1 VSPPLPNRWP
11 LLWVAL
17 AALVFLPACSIKKF
31 ATKSV
36 ANSLTSGPDVYAT
49 DNDPELVREAIPFG
63 LKTLESLLATLP
75 EHEGLLLAACR
86 GFTQYA
92 VGFVAADAD
101 LLPPERFEEQEAMH
115 ARALRLCLRARDYG
129 LRGLEHR
136 HKGITARLQ
145 FDPSVAK
152 EITVKELPML
162 FWTAAAWG
170 SAISLGKDH
179 PDLMADVSVV
189 RSLFAR
195 GLELNETYEAGMFH
209 EAMIPLEALPA
220 AMGGSLERARQHFT
234 RARELS
240 KDGRASTFVTLA
252 ENVSIQTQNRAEFQQ
267 LLDQALAVD
276 PNRDSLQRLPTLVAQ
291 RKARGLLQRVNDLFL
306 DAPDTSQTQESHP

>member
-1 VSPPLPNRWP
+1 VSPRLPTRWLT
-11 LLWVAL
+11 LLVAL
-17 AALVFLPACSIKKF
+17 AALVALPACSIRKF

-49 DNDPELVREAIPFG
+49 DDDPELVREAIPFG
-63 LKTLESLLATLP
+63 LKTIEGLLATLP
-75 EHEGLLLAACR
+75 NHEGLLLSACR

-101 LLPPERFEEQEAMH
+101 LLPPEKFEEQEALH

-129 LRGLEHR
+129 LRGLELK
-136 HKGITARLQ
+136 HKGLTARLQ
-145 FDPSVAK
+145 SDPGAAK

-179 PDLMADVSVV
+179 PELMADVSVV
-189 RSLFAR
+189 RALFAR
-195 GLELNETYEAGMFH
+195 GLELNESYEAGMFH
-209 EAMIPLEALPA
+209 EAMIPLEALPT
-220 AMGGSLERARQHFT
+220 AMGGSLDRARQHFA

-240 KDGRASTFVTLA
+240 KDGRASVFVTQA
-252 ENVSIQTQNRAEFQQ
+252 ENVSIQTQNRAEFQK

-276 PNRDSLQRLPTLVAQ
+276 PNRDSLQRMPTLVSQ
-291 RKARGLLQRVNDLFL
+291 RKARGLLLRMNDLFL
-306 DAPDTSQTQESHP
+306 DAPDTTSQESHP

>member
-1 VSPPLPNRWP
+1 VSLRLPTRWLT
-11 LLWVAL
+11 LLVAL
-17 AALVFLPACSIKKF
+17 AALATLPACSIRKF

-49 DNDPELVREAIPFG
+49 DDDPELVREAVPFG
-63 LKTLESLLATLP
+63 LKTIEGLLATLP
-75 EHEGLLLAACR
+75 NHEGLLLSACR

-101 LLPPERFEEQEAMH
+101 LLPPEKFEEQEALH

-129 LRGLEHR
+129 LRGLELK
-136 HKGITARLQ
+136 HKGLTARLQ
-145 FDPSVAK
+145 SDPNAAK

-179 PDLMADVSVV
+179 PELMADVSVV
-189 RSLFAR
+189 RALFAR
-195 GLELNETYEAGMFH
+195 GLELNESYEAGMFH
-209 EAMIPLEALPA
+209 EAMIPLEALPT
-220 AMGGSLERARQHFT
+220 AMGGSLDRARQHFA

-240 KDGRASTFVTLA
+240 KDGRASVFVTQA
-252 ENVSIQTQNRAEFQQ
+252 ENVSIQTQNRAEFQK

-276 PNRDSLQRLPTLVAQ
+276 PNRDSLQRLSTLVSQ
-291 RKARGLLQRVNDLFL
+291 RKARGLLLRMNDLFL
-306 DAPDTSQTQESHP
+306 DAPDTTSQESHP

>member
-1 VSPPLPNRWP
+1 VSPRLPTRWLT
-11 LLWVAL
+11 LLVAL
-17 AALVFLPACSIKKF
+17 AALATLPACSIRKF

-49 DNDPELVREAIPFG
+49 DDDPELVREAIPFG
-63 LKTLESLLATLP
+63 LKTIEGLLATLP
-75 EHEGLLLAACR
+75 NHEGLLLAACR

-101 LLPPERFEEQEAMH
+101 LLPPEKFEEQEALH

-129 LRGLEHR
+129 LRGLELK
-136 HKGITARLQ
+136 HKGLTARLQ
-145 FDPSVAK
+145 SDPNVAK

-179 PDLMADVSVV
+179 PELMADVSVV
-189 RSLFAR
+189 RALFAR
-195 GLELNETYEAGMFH
+195 GLELNESYEAGMFH
-209 EAMIPLEALPA
+209 EAMIPLEALPT
-220 AMGGSLERARQHFT
+220 AMGGSLDRARQHFA

-240 KDGRASTFVTLA
+240 KDGRASVFVTQA
-252 ENVSIQTQNRAEFQQ
+252 ENVSIQTQNRAEFQK

-276 PNRDSLQRLPTLVAQ
+276 PNRDSLQRLPTLVSQ
-291 RKARGLLQRVNDLFL
+291 RKARGLLLRMNDLFL
-306 DAPDTSQTQESHP
+306 DAPDTTRQESHP

>member
-1 VSPPLPNRWP
+1 MSRPLLRRWP
-11 LLWVAL
+11 LLLLGL
-17 AALVFLPACSIKKF
+17 ASLVVLPACSIKKF

-36 ANSLTSGPDVYAT
+36 ANSLTSGPDVYST

-86 GFTQYA
+86 GFTQYG
-92 VGFVAADAD
+92 VGYIAADAD
-101 LLPPERFEEQEAMH
+101 LLPPEQFEQHEAKRE
-115 ARALRLCLRARDYG
+115 RALRLCLRARDYG

-136 HKGITARLQ
+136 HKGITTRLQ
-145 FDPSVAK
+145 SDPSAAK
-152 EITVKELPML
+152 EITIKELPML

-189 RSLFAR
+189 RALFAR
-195 GLELNETYEAGMFH
+195 GLELNESYEQGMFH
-209 EAMIPLEALPA
+209 EAMIPLEALPT

-240 KDGRASTFVTLA
+240 KDGRASVFVTLA
-252 ENVSIQTQNRAEFQQ
+252 ENVSVQTQNKAEFRQ

-276 PNRDSLQRLPTLVAQ
+276 PDRDSLQRLPTLISQ
-291 RKARGLLQRVNDLFL
+291 RKARGLLLRIDDLFL
-306 DAPDTSQTQESHP
+306 DAPDTTQTQESH